1 MSHRNRLFPLRD
13 NNQPAGKPRS
23 HHQKVGSLGKTVLVI
38 VGMPGAGK
46 SLASGVAK
54 SMGLRVFVSGDII
67 RAEAK
72 KRALKPSKENLGRL
86 MLALRREEGMGA
98 VAKRLVPILDLR
110 KDRLVVY
117 EGARNVEELD
127 ELRKRYRVIIVAIHA
142 SQQSRFERLLKRK
155 RSDRPRNSK
164 DFSERDQRE
173 LRVGVGKVIALA
185 DRMVENEDTKEDLKR
200 RMKRV
205 LTSTL
210 NPSESA
216 PSQRRKSAR
225 RKTLTK

>member
-1 MSHRNRLFPLRD
+1 M
-13 NNQPAGKPRS
+13 
-23 HHQKVGSLGKTVLVI
+23 GKTVLVI

-54 SMGLRVFVSGDII
+54 GMGMPIFVSGDII
-67 RAEAK
+67 RAEARR
-72 KRALKPSKENLGRL
+72 RALKPSKENLGRL
-86 MLALRREEGMGA
+86 MLALRKKEGMGA

-110 KDRLVVY
+110 KDPYVVY

-127 ELRKRYRVIIVAIHA
+127 ELRNRYRIVIVAIHA

-155 RSDRPRNSK
+155 RSDRPRNWK

-173 LRVGVGKVIALA
+173 LKVGVGKVIALA

-210 NPSESA
+210 NQSRSG
-216 PSQRRKSAR
+216 SLQRQKSAQ

>member
-1 MSHRNRLFPLRD
+1 
-13 NNQPAGKPRS
+13 
-23 HHQKVGSLGKTVLVI
+23 
-38 VGMPGAGK
+38 MPGAGK

-54 SMGLRVFVSGDII
+54 SMGMPIFVSGDII
-67 RAEAK
+67 RAEARR
-72 KRALKPSKENLGRL
+72 RALKPSKENLGRL
-86 MLALRREEGMGA
+86 MLALRKKEGMGA

-110 KDRLVVY
+110 KDRYVVY
-117 EGARNVEELD
+117 EGARNVEELG
-127 ELRKRYRVIIVAIHA
+127 ELRNRYRIVIVAIHA

-155 RSDRPRNSK
+155 RSDRPRNWK

-173 LRVGVGKVIALA
+173 LKVGVGKVIALA

-210 NPSESA
+210 NPSRSES
-216 PSQRRKSAR
+216 SQRQKSAR

>member
-1 MSHRNRLFPLRD
+1 
-13 NNQPAGKPRS
+13 
-23 HHQKVGSLGKTVLVI
+23 
-38 VGMPGAGK
+38 MPGAGK

-54 SMGLRVFVSGDII
+54 SMGMPILVSGDII
-67 RAEAK
+67 RAEARR
-72 KRALKPSKENLGRL
+72 RALKPSKENLGRL
-86 MLALRREEGMGA
+86 MLALRKKEGMGA

-110 KDRLVVY
+110 KDPYVVY

-127 ELRKRYRVIIVAIHA
+127 ELRNRYRIVIVAIHA

-155 RSDRPRNSK
+155 RSDRPRNWK

-173 LRVGVGKVIALA
+173 LKVGVGKVIALA
-185 DRMVENEDTKEDLKR
+185 DRMLENEDTKEDLKR

-210 NPSESA
+210 NPSKSES
-216 PSQRRKSAR
+216 SQKQKSAQ